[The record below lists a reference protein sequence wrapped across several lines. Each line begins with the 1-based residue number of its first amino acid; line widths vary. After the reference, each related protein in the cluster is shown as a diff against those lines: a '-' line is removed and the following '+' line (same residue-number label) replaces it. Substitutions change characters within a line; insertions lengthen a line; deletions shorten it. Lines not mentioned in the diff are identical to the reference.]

1 MPVGEITI
9 QLQRW
14 RTGDKVALEELTPL
28 VYDHL
33 RTLAGRFLGS
43 DSSGAVIQPTELMD
57 ELFLELL
64 AAKRVEVNDRNQ
76 FFAFSARVMRRI
88 LVQHARTAKAQK
100 RGGQLPHIP
109 LDPEIAWVGSPTDS
123 ATLDLDAALDDLEQL
138 DEPAVRAV
146 ELRYLFSFSAE
157 ETATILGV
165 SKATVDR
172 HVRFALAW
180 LSVRL
185 HP

>member
-1 MPVGEITI
+1 MPAGEITI

-33 RTLAGRFLGS
+33 RMLAGRFLNG
-43 DSSGAVIQPTELMD
+43 DGAGVRIQPTELMG
-57 ELFLELL
+57 ELFVHLLE
-64 AAKRVEVNDRNQ
+64 AKRVEATDRNQ

-88 LVQHARTAKAQK
+88 LVQHARAAKADK
-100 RGGQLPHIP
+100 RGGRMPHLP
-109 LDPEIAWVGSPTDS
+109 LDPELAWVGPPHDP
-123 ATLDLDAALDDLEQL
+123 ATLDLDAALDELEQL

-146 ELRYLFSFSAE
+146 ELRFLFSFTAE
-157 ETATILGV
+157 EAASILEV